1 MLQLIPNVIT
11 SLRLLLAIPICIS
24 IYQGNELLALLLFI
38 FAGISDGFDGY
49 LARRFTWESE
59 FGKLLDP
66 LADKCLI
73 LSTLLALAYVQL
85 LPIWLVSILLVRD
98 ALAVMGSMLYL
109 MLFEGRNS
117 ESNRWGKHFTGWTIA
132 LFIITLLQ
140 ESISSYSMLLN
151 LLYEIAVVG
160 VLIFTALS
168 VFTYARKQG
177 KEVYKHLF
185 RSCLLYTSDAAD
197 E

>member
-11 SLRLLLAIPICIS
+11 SLRLLLAIPICIF

-140 ESISSYSMLLN
+140 ESIRTYSMLLN

-168 VFTYARKQG
+168 VFTYAREQG
-177 KEVYKHLF
+177 KEVYKNLF
-185 RSCLLYTSDAAD
+185 RS
-197 E
+197 

>member
-1 MLQLIPNVIT
+1 MLQLVPNVIT
-11 SLRLLLAIPICIS
+11 SLRLLLAIPICIF

-49 LARRFTWESE
+49 LDRSYGWESE

-140 ESISSYSMLLN
+140 ESINSYSMLLN

-168 VFTYARKQG
+168 VFTYAREQG
-177 KEVYKHLF
+177 QEVYKHLF
-185 RSCLLYTSDAAD
+185 RS
-197 E
+197 

>member
-1 MLQLIPNVIT
+1 
-11 SLRLLLAIPICIS
+11 
-24 IYQGNELLALLLFI
+24 
-38 FAGISDGFDGY
+38 
-49 LARRFTWESE
+49 
-59 FGKLLDP
+59 

-98 ALAVMGSMLYL
+98 ALAVMGTMLYL

-140 ESISSYSMLLN
+140 ESINSYSMLLN

-185 RSCLLYTSDAAD
+185 RS
-197 E
+197 

>member
-1 MLQLIPNVIT
+1 MFQLIPNVIT
-11 SLRLLLAIPICIS
+11 SLRLLLAIPICIF

-73 LSTLLALAYVQL
+73 LSTLLAVAYVQL

-98 ALAVMGSMLYL
+98 ALAVMGSMRYL

-117 ESNRWGKHFTGWTIA
+117 ESNRWGKLFTGWTIA

-140 ESISSYSMLLN
+140 ESISAYSMLLN

-185 RSCLLYTSDAAD
+185 RS
-197 E
+197 

>member
-1 MLQLIPNVIT
+1 MFQLIPNVIT
-11 SLRLLLAIPICIS
+11 SLRLLLAIPICIF
-24 IYQGNELLALLLFI
+24 IYQGNELLALLFFI

-49 LARRFTWESE
+49 LARRFGWESE

-151 LLYEIAVVG
+151 LLYETAVVG

-185 RSCLLYTSDAAD
+185 RS
-197 E
+197 

>member
-1 MLQLIPNVIT
+1 MFQLIPNVIT
-11 SLRLLLAIPICIS
+11 SLRLLLAIPICIF

-140 ESISSYSMLLN
+140 ESINSYSMLLN

-177 KEVYKHLF
+177 KEGYKHLF
-185 RSCLLYTSDAAD
+185 KS
-197 E
+197 

>member
-1 MLQLIPNVIT
+1 MFQLIPNVIT
-11 SLRLLLAIPICIS
+11 SLRLLLAIPICIF

-85 LPIWLVSILLVRD
+85 LPIWLVSVLLVRD

-140 ESISSYSMLLN
+140 ESISSYLMLLN

-160 VLIFTALS
+160 VLLFTALS

-185 RSCLLYTSDAAD
+185 RS
-197 E
+197 

>member
-1 MLQLIPNVIT
+1 MVQMIPNALT
-11 SLRLLLAIPICIS
+11 SLRLLLAIPICIF
-24 IYQGNELLALLLFI
+24 IYQGNELFALLLFI

-49 LARRFTWESE
+49 LARRFSWETE

-98 ALAVMGSMLYL
+98 ALVVMGSMLYL

-140 ESISSYSMLLN
+140 ESISAYSMLLN

-185 RSCLLYTSDAAD
+185 RS
-197 E
+197 

>member
-1 MLQLIPNVIT
+1 
-11 SLRLLLAIPICIS
+11 
-24 IYQGNELLALLLFI
+24 
-38 FAGISDGFDGY
+38 
-49 LARRFTWESE
+49 
-59 FGKLLDP
+59 
-66 LADKCLI
+66 
-73 LSTLLALAYVQL
+73 
-85 LPIWLVSILLVRD
+85 
-98 ALAVMGSMLYL
+98 
-109 MLFEGRNS
+109 MLFEGQNS

-140 ESISSYSMLLN
+140 ESISAYSMLLN

-185 RSCLLYTSDAAD
+185 RS
-197 E
+197 

>member
-140 ESISSYSMLLN
+140 ESISSYWMLLN

-185 RSCLLYTSDAAD
+185 RS
-197 E
+197 

>member
-140 ESISSYSMLLN
+140 ESISAYSMHLN

-185 RSCLLYTSDAAD
+185 RS
-197 E
+197 

>member
-1 MLQLIPNVIT
+1 MLQLLPNVIT

-140 ESISSYSMLLN
+140 ESISAYSMLLN

-160 VLIFTALS
+160 VLIFTALT

-185 RSCLLYTSDAAD
+185 RS
-197 E
+197 

>member
-1 MLQLIPNVIT
+1 MVEVIPNLIT
-11 SLRLLLAIPICIS
+11 SLRLLLAIPICIF
-24 IYQGNELLALLLFI
+24 IYQGNELFALILFVI
-38 FAGISDGFDGY
+38 AGLSDGIDGY
-49 LARRFTWESE
+49 LARKFKWESE

-140 ESISSYSMLLN
+140 ESTNSFSMPLS
-151 LLYEIAVVG
+151 LLYQIAVVG
-160 VLIFTALS
+160 VLVFTVLS
-168 VFTYARKQG
+168 VIYYSKEQG
-177 KEVYKHLF
+177 KEVYKSLF
-185 RSCLLYTSDAAD
+185 RSR
-197 E
+197 

>member
-1 MLQLIPNVIT
+1 MVQMIPNALT
-11 SLRLLLAIPICIS
+11 SLRLLLAIPICIF
-24 IYQGNELLALLLFI
+24 IYQGNELFALLLFI

-49 LARRFTWESE
+49 LARRFSWETE

-85 LPIWLVSILLVRD
+85 LPIWLVGILLVRD
-98 ALAVMGSMLYL
+98 ALAVIGSMLYL
-109 MLFEGRNS
+109 MLFEGRNP

-140 ESISSYSMLLN
+140 ESLNSYMELFSLF
-151 LLYEIAVVG
+151 YEIAVAG

-168 VFTYARKQG
+168 IFYYFKEQG
-177 KEVYKHLF
+177 KEVYGHLF
-185 RSCLLYTSDAAD
+185 RG
-197 E
+197 

>member
-140 ESISSYSMLLN
+140 ESISAYSMLLN

-177 KEVYKHLF
+177 KEVYKNLF
-185 RSCLLYTSDAAD
+185 KS
-197 E
+197 

>member
-140 ESISSYSMLLN
+140 ESINSYSMLLN

-185 RSCLLYTSDAAD
+185 RS
-197 E
+197 

>member
-1 MLQLIPNVIT
+1 MHGRNKRTLGFIPIDKG
-11 SLRLLLAIPICIS
+11 RLLSDNSFLTSSPLKENTANIFS
-24 IYQGNELLALLLFI
+24 SSEDNLYSLIYFSESLTALTI
-38 FAGISDGFDGY
+38 AGKVLI
-49 LARRFTWESE
+49 SE

-98 ALAVMGSMLYL
+98 ALAVIGSMLYL
-109 MLFEGRNS
+109 MLFEGRNP

-140 ESISSYSMLLN
+140 ESLNSYFMLFS
-151 LLYEIAVVG
+151 LLYTIAIAG

-168 VFTYARKQG
+168 VFYYFKEQG
-177 KEVYKHLF
+177 KEIYEQLF
-185 RSCLLYTSDAAD
+185 RG
-197 E
+197 

>member
-85 LPIWLVSILLVRD
+85 LPISLVSILLVRD

-140 ESISSYSMLLN
+140 ESISAYSMLLN

-168 VFTYARKQG
+168 VFTYAREQG

-185 RSCLLYTSDAAD
+185 RS
-197 E
+197 

>member
-1 MLQLIPNVIT
+1 MLQLIPNLIT

-140 ESISSYSMLLN
+140 ESINSYSMLLN
-151 LLYEIAVVG
+151 LLYEVAVVG

-168 VFTYARKQG
+168 VFTYAREQG
-177 KEVYKHLF
+177 QEVYKHLF
-185 RSCLLYTSDAAD
+185 RS
-197 E
+197 

>member
-140 ESISSYSMLLN
+140 ESISSYLMLLN

-185 RSCLLYTSDAAD
+185 RS
-197 E
+197 

>member
-1 MLQLIPNVIT
+1 MLQLVPNVIT
-11 SLRLLLAIPICIS
+11 SLRLLLAIPICIF

-38 FAGISDGFDGY
+38 FAGFSDGFDGY
-49 LARRFTWESE
+49 LARNYGWESE

-140 ESISSYSMLLN
+140 ESINSYSMLLN

-168 VFTYARKQG
+168 VFTYAREQG
-177 KEVYKHLF
+177 QEVYKHLF
-185 RSCLLYTSDAAD
+185 RS
-197 E
+197 

>member
-1 MLQLIPNVIT
+1 MFQLIPNVIT
-11 SLRLLLAIPICIS
+11 SLRLLLAIPICIF
-24 IYQGNELLALLLFI
+24 IYQGNELLALLFFI

-49 LARRFTWESE
+49 LARRFGWESE

-98 ALAVMGSMLYL
+98 ALAVMGTMLYL

-140 ESISSYSMLLN
+140 ESISC
-151 LLYEIAVVG
+151 LLYTSAVVG

-185 RSCLLYTSDAAD
+185 RS
-197 E
+197 

>member
-140 ESISSYSMLLN
+140 ESINSYSMLLN

-168 VFTYARKQG
+168 VFTYAREQG
-177 KEVYKHLF
+177 QEVYKHLF
-185 RSCLLYTSDAAD
+185 RS
-197 E
+197 

>member
-1 MLQLIPNVIT
+1 MFQLIPNLIT
-11 SLRLLLAIPICIS
+11 SLRLLLAIPICIF

-38 FAGISDGFDGY
+38 FAGVSDGFDGY
-49 LARRFTWESE
+49 LARRFAWESE

-98 ALAVMGSMLYL
+98 ALTVMGSMLYL

-140 ESISSYSMLLN
+140 ESISPYSMLLN
-151 LLYEIAVVG
+151 LLYEIAVIG

-168 VFTYARKQG
+168 VFTYAREQG

-185 RSCLLYTSDAAD
+185 RS
-197 E
+197 

>member
-1 MLQLIPNVIT
+1 MLQLLPNVIT

-140 ESISSYSMLLN
+140 ESISAYSMLLN

-168 VFTYARKQG
+168 VFTYAREQG
-177 KEVYKHLF
+177 QEVYKYLF
-185 RSCLLYTSDAAD
+185 RS
-197 E
+197 

>member
-140 ESISSYSMLLN
+140 ESISAYSMLLN

-185 RSCLLYTSDAAD
+185 KS
-197 E
+197 

>member
-11 SLRLLLAIPICIS
+11 SLRLLLAIPICIF

-117 ESNRWGKHFTGWTIA
+117 ESNKWGKHFTGWTIA
-132 LFIITLLQ
+132 LFIIALLQ

-168 VFTYARKQG
+168 VFTYAREQG
-177 KEVYKHLF
+177 KEVYKDLF
-185 RSCLLYTSDAAD
+185 RS
-197 E
+197 

>member
-1 MLQLIPNVIT
+1 VLQLIPNLIT
-11 SLRLLLAIPICIS
+11 SLRLLLAIPICIF

-140 ESISSYSMLLN
+140 ESISAYSMLLN

-185 RSCLLYTSDAAD
+185 RS
-197 E
+197 

>member
-1 MLQLIPNVIT
+1 MVQMIPNALT
-11 SLRLLLAIPICIS
+11 SLRLLLAIPICIF
-24 IYQGNELLALLLFI
+24 IYQGNELFALLLFI

-49 LARRFTWESE
+49 LARRFSWETE

-140 ESISSYSMLLN
+140 ESISAYSMLLN

-177 KEVYKHLF
+177 KEVYKDLF
-185 RSCLLYTSDAAD
+185 RS
-197 E
+197 

>member
-140 ESISSYSMLLN
+140 ESISAYSMLLN

-185 RSCLLYTSDAAD
+185 RS
-197 E
+197 

>member
-1 MLQLIPNVIT
+1 MFQLIPNAIT
-11 SLRLLLAIPICIS
+11 SLRLLLAIPICIF

-140 ESISSYSMLLN
+140 ESISAYSMLLN

-185 RSCLLYTSDAAD
+185 RS
-197 E
+197 

>member
-1 MLQLIPNVIT
+1 MVQMIPNALT
-11 SLRLLLAIPICIS
+11 SLRLLLAIPICIF
-24 IYQGNELLALLLFI
+24 IYQGNELFALLLFI

-49 LARRFTWESE
+49 LARRFSWETE

-85 LPIWLVSILLVRD
+85 LPIWLVGILLVRD
-98 ALAVMGSMLYL
+98 ALAVIGSMLYL
-109 MLFEGRNS
+109 MLFEGRNP

-132 LFIITLLQ
+132 LFIITLLG
-140 ESISSYSMLLN
+140 ESLNSYFMLFS
-151 LLYEIAVVG
+151 LLYQIAIVG

-168 VFTYARKQG
+168 VFYYFKEQG
-177 KEVYKHLF
+177 KEIYEYLF
-185 RSCLLYTSDAAD
+185 R

>member
-11 SLRLLLAIPICIS
+11 SLRLLLTIPICIC

-140 ESISSYSMLLN
+140 ESIRTYSMLLN

-168 VFTYARKQG
+168 VFTYAREQG
-177 KEVYKHLF
+177 KEVYKNLF
-185 RSCLLYTSDAAD
+185 RS
-197 E
+197 